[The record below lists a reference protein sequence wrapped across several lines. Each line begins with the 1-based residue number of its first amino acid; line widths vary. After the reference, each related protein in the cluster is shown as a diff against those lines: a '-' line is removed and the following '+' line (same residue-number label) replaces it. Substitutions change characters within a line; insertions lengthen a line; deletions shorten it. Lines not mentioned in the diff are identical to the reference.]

1 DPNNP
6 LGLSI
11 MAGEL
16 LGRGDIEQGLE
27 FHRRAVAA
35 DPLHITNLGNMSIY
49 LRMTGRLDEAEFYA
63 LKAMEVAPTSAIGA
77 ASLGYVRLLQ
87 GRAQEALDL
96 VSAFPEERPGV
107 QGDGYLFMVAMAR
120 HTLGD
125 ARGSDGALETY
136 RDRYAADFPMHIAY
150 LHAWRGE
157 ADLAFKWLDEAMAQ
171 DGGDIEVLSF
181 MDPFL
186 FSLHGDPRWQAIT
199 ARWPEVDEWPEP
211 PAP

>member
-1 DPNNP
+1 MHHRAELFHF
-6 LGLSI
+6 LG
-11 MAGEL
+11 EV
-16 LGRGDIEQGLE
+16 DGLE
-27 FHRRAVAA
+27 LDRA
-35 DPLHITNLGNMSIY
+35 
-49 LRMTGRLDEAEFYA
+49 GR
-63 LKAMEVAPTSAIGA
+63 
-77 ASLGYVRLLQ
+77 Q
-87 GRAQEALDL
+87 
-96 VSAFPEERPGV
+96 
-107 QGDGYLFMVAMAR
+107 MVAMAR

-157 ADLAFKWLDEAMAQ
+157 ADMAFKWLDQAMAQ
-171 DGGDIEVLSF
+171 DGGDIAVLSF

-186 FSLHGDPRWQAIT
+186 FSLHGDPSWQAIT